1 MHPCGHMAGNVALDS
16 PLYIPPWCCQTH
28 GRSSPAPLSIQG
40 SPVSSKHPLSLRP
53 STGHTRKSSF
63 RGVGG
68 QRGNARA
75 RQSLSVLSHPT
86 ALHSGLRTR
95 CLGSGNLSP
104 GSSPGKQA
112 QQKCGSWLTVVPYL
126 PLPAWQVSCSQCWD
140 LLCTLP
146 RHFPGYASSLRRRH
160 CSAQTFQAHCTPAL
174 THSGRKAWKSHR
186 KSRLH
191 GILHTHRPA
200 LLSSVGV

>member
-1 MHPCGHMAGNVALDS
+1 MLPNPWPFLPSS
-16 PLYIPPWCCQTH
+16 PLYPRESCLEQAPTLPPAVYRTH
-28 GRSSPAPLSIQG
+28 SKIQFQGRRRSEGQREGSAEPQRPVPPNSSP
-40 SPVSSKHPLSLRP
+40 
-53 STGHTRKSSF
+53 
-63 RGVGG
+63 
-68 QRGNARA
+68 
-75 RQSLSVLSHPT
+75 
-86 ALHSGLRTR
+86 LHSGLRTR

-186 KSRLH
+186 KSHLH